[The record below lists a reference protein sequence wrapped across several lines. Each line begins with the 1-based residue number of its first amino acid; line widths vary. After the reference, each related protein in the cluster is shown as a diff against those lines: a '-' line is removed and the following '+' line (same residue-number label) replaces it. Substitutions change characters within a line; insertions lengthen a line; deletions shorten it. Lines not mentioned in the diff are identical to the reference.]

1 MPSCCKFCGECNLS
15 VFEKLPSSML
25 CSLVDSRQ
33 DDKDIVLAAVK
44 QNPAALQ
51 FASSSLRYDKANG
64 KQATVGISGRQFAP
78 RCDKGE
84 AWCCQ

>member
-1 MPSCCKFCGECNLS
+1 
-15 VFEKLPSSML
+15 ML

-64 KQATVGISGRQFAP
+64 KQAAGNSRLDVTRARHGAAS
-78 RCDKGE
+78 DN
-84 AWCCQ
+84 